1 MAAAGITDRF
11 QVAVEAGLVLVCLS
25 FMTGLGRQCE
35 FEASASE

>member
-1 MAAAGITDRF
+1 MAAAGIKDRF

-25 FMTGLGRQCE
+25 FMSRLGRQCE